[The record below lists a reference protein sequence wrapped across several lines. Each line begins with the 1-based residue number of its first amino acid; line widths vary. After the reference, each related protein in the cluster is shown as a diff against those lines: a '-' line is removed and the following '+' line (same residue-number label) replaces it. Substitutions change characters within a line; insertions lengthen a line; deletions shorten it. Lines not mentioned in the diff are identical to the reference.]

1 MHDDY
6 MNTEETAKFLGVTKQ
21 TVIYWRKKGVFL
33 PDIIGHGKNGRD
45 GVYYYSKKHILQFSS
60 VYGKNENGKK
70 NYASKGVE
78 ESIITNNAIT
88 NSTTIT
94 NERQT
99 HIAEA
104 IKLFNLLYG
113 KITTQHFAYLWT
125 KQRGIFSFN
134 ISDLT
139 QRENMAHKAV
149 ELSDSGVD
157 VWHSV
162 NPVNVEPTNGKRGD
176 ETVVSFQIACVVDI
190 DIRSKAHK
198 GDPSKLAADFDEAK
212 SFLPFTPSLIIHSGY
227 GLHAYYIF
235 NTPIEITDDNRE
247 TLKHRNNLLLDIIR
261 LKSNGKKIDGVGDL
275 PRVMRTPG
283 TFNYKLDAENPPR
296 CHIVEDSALRFTPDE
311 LDAKLGAII
320 LAETKKA
327 QAATTTTT
335 KSAQT
340 FNEDFSDDRD
350 FNIFRIR
357 RMLDFISPSSL
368 TYDEWLAVGMALKN
382 SGCDCNDWENWSRA
396 DERFKDGECEHKWN
410 GFNRDGYDIGT
421 MYHFAAPN
429 GYDAQNI
436 YREWLD
442 LHPQQKI
449 STEKSTD
456 DNSNSKM
463 ASLKAKLLEV
473 NKALAD
479 SDTEKDKALENLR
492 TVTVFDSDTVFAD
505 DIVTAGAFAR
515 LFDKQ
520 AYSNFKRE
528 IKLFGDKHRDK
539 KATVNDWVAV
549 VRDKA
554 DLISSRRSELATQR
568 NEILAQIKS
577 LSFVADDDTLAGIL
591 FPPEYSISA
600 DGIEKIAGESMTTI
614 CRRPVIISSKSFDVE
629 EKNYKLTLAYM
640 TTAGKW
646 KKLPATEA
654 ASIFDKNKL
663 IVLSNKG
670 LPVTSVNALNLVD
683 YLDAFHALNEN
694 NLPLTYTVPRCGWY
708 TFNGSH
714 FFIDPRKHFS
724 VADEGENFNVVVDSQ
739 SQFAKTLCQVGS
751 LDAWKKAYQL
761 AKKSPV
767 ARIIVAAAVAPIL
780 LKILGERNFLLYIV
794 APTRAGKT
802 TALYLG
808 ASAVGSEKMI
818 RSFDATK
825 NGLAG
830 AAADVSDYAFL
841 IDEKQV
847 ADNRLKEQFDNLVY
861 ALANGIGRTKLSKD
875 STLKKLQDWR
885 TIAIMTGETLLLSD
899 NVTGGANTRLLS
911 IKVSKEILSAA
922 DCKAIR
928 DIIKKNCGLAFPLVV
943 NKVFEIGFDNLR
955 KWYKDIVD
963 AFTATYPELL
973 PDYCRYIAILT
984 LADGLLNS
992 VLGTNNALADAKV
1005 CAKEIFKLIPT
1016 VAEISD
1022 VAREKEFV
1030 RGFVAQNQSRFVG
1043 GNVELD
1049 RMQAFFGKLDE
1060 PDYIY
1065 ITAKALQDACN
1076 ADKFD
1081 YKKLVDDSIADG
1093 FFIPSD
1099 KIKKGRKTPPAT
1111 VQKKIGKVN
1120 VECYRIPRTA
1130 FDDDK

>member
-1 MHDDY
+1 MK
-6 MNTEETAKFLGVTKQ
+6 ETLESSPVELA
-21 TVIYWRKKGVFL
+21 
-33 PDIIGHGKNGRD
+33 
-45 GVYYYSKKHILQFSS
+45 LQD
-60 VYGKNENGKK
+60 KK
-70 NYASKGVE
+70 NYASEGADK
-78 ESIITNNAIT
+78 SIIANNSSAD
-88 NSTTIT
+88 STTIVDK
-94 NERQT
+94 RQT
-99 HIAEA
+99 RIAETM
-104 IKLFNLLYG
+104 KFFHLLYG
-113 KITTQHFAYLWT
+113 KITALHFAYLWT
-125 KQRGIFSFN
+125 KQRGIFAFVIN
-134 ISDLT
+134 NET
-139 QRENMAHKAV
+139 QRLAMARKAI
-149 ELSDSGVD
+149 ELSENGVD

-162 NPVNVEPTNGKRGD
+162 NPVCIKPTDSKRGD
-176 ETVVSFQIACVVDI
+176 ETVVSYQVACVVDI
-190 DIRSKAHK
+190 DIRSDAHK
-198 GDPSKLAADFDEAK
+198 GDPTKLAADFNEAK
-212 SFLPFTPSLIIHSGY
+212 SFLPFTPSLIIFSGY

-235 NTPIEITDDNRE
+235 DSPIEITNENRE
-247 TLKHRNNLLLDIIR
+247 SLKHRNNLLIDVTR
-261 LKSNGKKIDGVGDL
+261 KNADGKTIDGVGDL

-283 TFNYKLDAENPPR
+283 TFNYKLGKDNAPI
-296 CHIVEDSALRFTPDE
+296 CHIVEDSGLRFAPAE
-311 LDAKLGAII
+311 LDEKLSAMI
-320 LAETKKA
+320 LAETQKE
-327 QAATTTTT
+327 QPNTTTPIE
-335 KSAQT
+335 SAQK
-340 FNEDFSDDRD
+340 FNKDFVDDRD
-350 FNIFRIR
+350 FNIFRVR

-382 SGCDCNDWENWSRA
+382 TGCDCSDWENWSRT
-396 DERFKDGECEHKWN
+396 DERFKDGECESKWN

-421 MYHFAAPN
+421 MYHFAEPN
-429 GYDAQNI
+429 GYDAQEI
-436 YREWLD
+436 FREWHELY
-442 LHPQQKI
+442 PTQRKI
-449 STEKSTD
+449 STKKNTD
-456 DNSNSKM
+456 DDSNSKM
-463 ASLKAKLLEV
+463 ASLKAKLLEI

-492 TVTVFDSDTVFAD
+492 AVKVFDSDTVFSD
-505 DIVTAGAFAR
+505 EIITAGAFAR

-528 IKLFGDKHRDK
+528 IKLFGDKNRDK

-554 DLISSRRSELATQR
+554 DLISSRRSELSIQR

-577 LSFVADDDTLAGIL
+577 FSFVADDDTLASIV
-591 FPPEYSISA
+591 FPPEYSIST
-600 DGIEKIAGESMTTI
+600 DGIEKITGESMTTI
-614 CRRPVIISSKSFDVE
+614 CRRPVIIFSKFFDVE

-708 TFNGSH
+708 TFNGSL

-739 SQFAKTLCQVGS
+739 SQFAKTLCQVGN
-751 LDAWKKAYQL
+751 LELWKKAYQL

-767 ARIIVAAAVAPIL
+767 ARIMVAAAVAPIL

-928 DIIKKNCGLAFPLVV
+928 EIIKENCGLAFPLVI
-943 NKVFEIGFDNLR
+943 NKVFELGFDNLR
-955 KWYKDIVD
+955 KWYKEIADSFSNIYSD
-963 AFTATYPELL
+963 LL

-992 VLGTNNALADAKV
+992 ALGTNNALAEAKL

-1022 VAREKEFV
+1022 VVREKEFV

-1049 RMQAFFGKLDE
+1049 RMQAFFGKLDT
-1060 PDYIY
+1060 DYIY
-1065 ITAKALQDACN
+1065 IAAKALQDACN

-1081 YKKLVDDSIADG
+1081 YKKLVDDLIADG
-1093 FFIPSD
+1093 FFTPADTIA
-1099 KIKKGRKTPPAT
+1099 KERKAPYPF
-1111 VQKKIGKVN
+1111 VQKKLGKVN
-1120 VECYRIPRTA
+1120 TRCYRIKRSI
-1130 FDDDK
+1130 FDGE